1 MEEVNEFMNTDSLKT
16 IAGCVLALVLLV
28 NTSRHIFKWGPRWFA
43 GALALVFSVLV
54 FLPQLNRISGLE
66 DLLLLLLVLVNAC
79 LIYTSAFGI
88 QNSMIASEED
98 GIELQSVENE
108 LSWRKKW

>member
-1 MEEVNEFMNTDSLKT
+1 MGEANEFMNTDSLKT

-28 NTSRHIFKWGPRWFA
+28 NTLRHIFKWGPRWFA
-43 GALALVFSVLV
+43 GFLALIFSVLV
-54 FLPQLNRISGLE
+54 FWPQISRIGGVE
-66 DLLLLLLVLVNAC
+66 DLLLLVLVVVNAC

-88 QNSMIASEED
+88 QNSVIAPEED
-98 GIELQSVENE
+98 GMELQSAESD